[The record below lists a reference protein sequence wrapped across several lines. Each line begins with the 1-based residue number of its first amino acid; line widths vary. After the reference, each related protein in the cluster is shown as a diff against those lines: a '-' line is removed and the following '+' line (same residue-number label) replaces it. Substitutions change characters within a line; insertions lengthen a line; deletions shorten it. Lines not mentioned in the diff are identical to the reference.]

1 MMEKPP
7 ELQDKLPINKYI
19 YANNNACTILVY
31 YSFILYAIITSTI
44 PFIGTYFIHVVNQA
58 KIMYDGEYKLAFKN
72 TEYIYNLV
80 LASSTL
86 AFVVSAIFFI
96 FWLYRA
102 SSNAHALHPKHRF
115 EFTPDWN
122 VGSYFIPILGLYWPY
137 KAMKEIWVS
146 STGGNSSASHLVV
159 IWWILFITTNI
170 LGFLS
175 NGLPNEAQDIIN
187 IFLIIAASITG
198 VISALLAVKIVLRIN
213 QLQMHN
219 GMVPPQFVNSLR
231 MKPSYLFIIFIIGG
245 LLSSVLYFIEKHF
258 IATPTATAQH
268 DQLANEQPT
277 MSTQAVEE
285 WTIEALVAATSYN
298 YDNYETQLKIAK
310 KYFTADGWSGY
321 MSDLSK
327 SKNIEAITNRQM
339 KISTKVT
346 GQPKIVSDGLLSG
359 SYTWIFEI
367 PISITYY
374 MPPYDEKSSF
384 SNVYTAVVTVQR
396 QPLQTSD
403 KGLGIVELKI
413 KHESQK

>member
-1 MMEKPP
+1 MDKPP
-7 ELQDKLPINKYI
+7 ELHAKIPVNKYI
-19 YANNNACTILVY
+19 FGDNNARTILVY

-44 PFIGTYFIHVVNQA
+44 PFIGTYFIHVINKA
-58 KIMYDGEYKLAFKN
+58 KIMYDGEYKLVLKN

-86 AFVVSAIFFI
+86 TFIVSAIIFL

-102 SSNAHALHPKHRF
+102 SSNAHALYPKHRF

-122 VGSYFIPILGLYWPY
+122 VASYFIPILGLYWPY
-137 KAMKEIWVS
+137 KAMKELWQS
-146 STGGNSSASHLVV
+146 SNASNSSAAHLVV

-170 LGFLS
+170 LGRLS
-175 NGLPNEAQDIIN
+175 DASPNEAQDIIN
-187 IFLIIAASITG
+187 ISLIIAASITG
-198 VISALLAVKIVLRIN
+198 IISAHLAVNIVLRIN
-213 QLQMHN
+213 QSQMHN
-219 GMVPPQFVNSLR
+219 GMVPPQSVNSLQ
-231 MKPSYLFIIFIIGG
+231 MKSRHLFIIFIIGG
-245 LLSSVLYFIEKHF
+245 LLSSVFYFIDKHF
-258 IATPTATAQH
+258 IAAPIANSLH
-268 DQLANEQPT
+268 DQSVNEQPT

-298 YDNYETQLKIAK
+298 YHNYESQLKIAR

-339 KISTKVT
+339 KITTKVT

-359 SYTWIFEI
+359 SYTWIFDI
-367 PISITYY
+367 PISITYH

-396 QPLQTSD
+396 QPLQTSNN
-403 KGLGIVELKI
+403 GLGIVELKI
-413 KHESQK
+413 KHENQK